1 MATTSSPMLQVTAVA
16 AASMAV
22 VACSMLLRRLSFRET
37 SPRPMRLTATNAP
50 AAMTRPAYKR
60 PLRNKP
66 LPLPAVREDAEE
78 TCETLSDSNSSNA
91 SPRTARRRPRIQTVK
106 HAWRAIQSVGEAYL
120 YTGRGRRE
128 LEAAM
133 NFVVTGATQQ
143 LGLDSLSQLF
153 TKHPTAAAL
162 LYDHVDVIQSTA
174 HARGDVV
181 LSRLAGGL
189 IGVLQQLDAA
199 VDAPSTYTL
208 L

>member
-37 SPRPMRLTATNAP
+37 SPRPMRLTASDAP
-50 AAMTRPAYKR
+50 AAMARPAFKR
-60 PLRNKP
+60 PHRSKP

-78 TCETLSDSNSSNA
+78 TGETLSDSSSA
-91 SPRTARRRPRIQTVK
+91 SPRTSRRRPRIQTVK

-189 IGVLQQLDAA
+189 LGVLQQLDAA
-199 VDAPSTYTL
+199 VDVPSTYTL